1 MLYLLMMVNLSEYRH
16 PLGFINQLRIFC
28 QYEQNEMSKFVNLS
42 PLKYVIVWF
51 LWGVHLHII
60 GI

>member
-1 MLYLLMMVNLSEYRH
+1 MLYLLMMVNLPEYRH
-16 PLGFINQLRIFC
+16 PFDFLNQLIIFRR
-28 QYEQNEMSKFVNLS
+28 YEQNEMSKVVNLS

-51 LWGVHLHII
+51 LWRVHLHII